1 MGTVPID
8 LYYSKSRKV
17 KKSTRTV
24 PIDSPI
30 DSDLRSQCFTQI
42 SSYARNNHKNKIDLV
57 TEFNI
62 AVGNIDIDE

>member
-24 PIDSPI
+24 PI